1 MNDATT
7 NIPKGQKMNDLQA
20 YFPNNSLQKLVQDL
34 VSVDSWEA
42 FARAFLLGSGKSKAT
57 NQTYLTACRQFYE
70 FTGGLHPMQAGTPE
84 WIEQWYDSLPADL
97 NTRAVKVAA
106 LKFMYRRIVER
117 IPAYTSPFD
126 IMGEELKAKLNR
138 SKRSEAERDAL
149 TDKEYRGILAML
161 KQCSGNATAKLKAK
175 QDYAFVRFAVT
186 SGLRAAE
193 LVGLR
198 WEQITETAGV
208 FKATF
213 TGKGN
218 KVRTVQLE
226 RESVRAL
233 RSAFRARFGRKPQGG
248 DYVLNG
254 LPTGQTKG
262 AGITKSAL
270 HYRLKA
276 IIAHAKR
283 SGIVRAN
290 LHVSTHTLRHT
301 CATRLV
307 AAGVP
312 LDAVQRHLGHS
323 NLATTA
329 VYLHNSVDFTTY
341 WQTIA
346 GEAA

>member
-1 MNDATT
+1 MTA
-7 NIPKGQKMNDLQA
+7 DLQA

-84 WIEQWYDSLPADL
+84 WIEQWYDSLPPDL

-161 KQCSGNATAKLKAK
+161 KADSSLKAK

-198 WEQITETAGV
+198 WEQITETEGV

-254 LPTGQTKG
+254 LPTGGTKG

-270 HYRLKA
+270 HYRIKS
-276 IIAHAKR
+276 IIARAKR
-283 SGIVRAN
+283 SGIVRSN

-307 AAGVP
+307 ERGVP
-312 LDAVQRHLGHS
+312 LDVVQRHLGHS

-329 VYLHNSVDFTTY
+329 VYLHNQVDLSPY
-341 WQTIA
+341 WQKIA
-346 GEAA
+346 GEVAA